1 MAKLTAAA
9 VAKLFEACEFKDSD
23 LPRKR
28 IVVEGIIAKRAMHR
42 GRLQAHQAE
51 IMALLAE
58 LPEQFRRT
66 VGGGWSFLNACE
78 DRRGNQWT
86 GMQSIMEQLVMLG
99 LGIGKVEFMLPR
111 ERWGVFPGR
120 VPYFMIDM

>member
-1 MAKLTAAA
+1 VAKLTAAA
-9 VAKLFEACEFKDSD
+9 VAKLFEVCEFNDSD

-28 IVVEGIIAKRAMHR
+28 IVVEGIMSKYALHR
-42 GRLQAHQAE
+42 GRLQAHQGE

-78 DRRGNQWT
+78 DRHGNQWT
-86 GMQSIMEQLVMLG
+86 GLQRSVEQLVVLG
-99 LGIGKVEFMLPR
+99 LGIGKVEFMLSR
-111 ERWGVFPGR
+111 EQWHIFPGR
-120 VPYFMIDM
+120 VPYLMIDM